1 MFFIHTLHQARF
13 FSSFV
18 FFFQAAFSDS
28 SSLRYFIDILHIP
41 SMYIND
47 FNTVA
52 GAVDLQED
60 NNVRHEHF
68 ANFHLSLL

>member
-1 MFFIHTLHQARF
+1 
-13 FSSFV
+13 
-18 FFFQAAFSDS
+18 
-28 SSLRYFIDILHIP
+28 
-41 SMYIND
+41 MYIND

>member
-1 MFFIHTLHQARF
+1 
-13 FSSFV
+13 
-18 FFFQAAFSDS
+18 
-28 SSLRYFIDILHIP
+28 
-41 SMYIND
+41 MYIND

-68 ANFHLSLL
+68 ANFHRSLLLLFNSYSTSTSMVVVAV